1 MPIFDG
7 GYTNAV
13 NNYFSIP
20 YAVIATVIGFRR
32 GSHITISD
40 LLFLT
45 FGNLAIIL
53 LLWTLK
59 QPSLH
64 S

>member
-1 MPIFDG
+1 MPVFDG

-20 YAVIATVIGFRR
+20 YVVIATVIGFRR
-32 GSHITISD
+32 GSHIALSD

-45 FGNLAIIL
+45 FGNLVIVT
-53 LLWTLK
+53 LLWALK
-59 QPSLH
+59 HPSPH